1 MNHYNFYRF
10 PFFDSW
16 LGFSGSIPSI
26 YWQIESEEQRYHW
39 LCKRLQ
45 KLVEYASQLGIQLN
59 LQGDAIEEL
68 YEIFEEFKEHGFD
81 DYYRAQIE
89 QWVKDH
95 LPELWDMF
103 AAQVFFG
110 LTDDGFFCAYVPQS
124 WDDIMF
130 DTGMVYGKFDYG
142 RLILRYDVD
151 NARGVIDNTG
161 RYDDGNTEGILA
173 RLIEL
178 ERRVFRNENTLYTE
192 LNG

>member
-1 MNHYNFYRF
+1 MHYNFYRF

-16 LGFSGSIPSI
+16 LGFSGSMPSI
-26 YWQIESEEQRYHW
+26 YWNIDSDEQRYHW
-39 LCKRLQ
+39 LCRRLQ
-45 KLVEYASQLGIQLN
+45 KLIEYASEMGVQIN

-68 YEIFEEFKEHGFD
+68 YAIFEEFKEHGFD

-89 QWVKDH
+89 QWVKDN
-95 LPELWDMF
+95 LGELWDMF

-124 WDDIMF
+124 WNDVMF
-130 DTGMVYGKFDYG
+130 DTGAVYGKFDYG

-151 NARGVIDNTG
+151 GARGVIDNTG

-173 RLIEL
+173 RLNEL

-192 LNG
+192 LSG